1 MYLLQFWTISGNQS
15 LYRRRTTAIPPSFS
29 LHHRLHIYT
38 LEVNM
43 TEPESFNRPGSAA
56 AAAARYFTTSSP
68 RPSVASRTSRSSLR
82 REHDVQTDQ
91 LQPQSRR
98 LSSAQSHS
106 PSPQPPP
113 SVEEHTLP
121 GIDQQQ
127 QPQQQKGEEG
137 REEGGGSQPSF
148 TPFFTLLSS
157 STHSS
162 QRQTIHHPTV
172 HYVFADDD
180 PDILTAALAYHH
192 QERSEQDAP
201 PSPDNDERLYNKEPR
216 DRAVILDVA
225 PSSNGNGLQ
234 VAWASSLSS
243 DWAVVSAQVM
253 RMEDQASSGS
263 ANAAGGVFAASSPS
277 LHTGPSMLK
286 IEGIAIDPS
295 SSSSSLLSS
304 SRLGSGGKLSS
315 TPEGDLQSSLTG
327 KGKQATMAPPAP
339 EDYAALLQDFER
351 RIGVLKR
358 VAEAGSERQRRISS
372 MDNQGFERNHGGGG
386 ASGKGDKL
394 LAEVREG
401 DDLRAQD

>member
-1 MYLLQFWTISGNQS
+1 
-15 LYRRRTTAIPPSFS
+15 
-29 LHHRLHIYT
+29 
-38 LEVNM
+38 M
-43 TEPESFNRPGSAA
+43 TEPDSFNRPGSAA
-56 AAAARYFTTSSP
+56 AARYFTSSSP

-82 REHDVQTDQ
+82 REHDLQADQ

-98 LSSAQSHS
+98 LSSAQSHT

-113 SVEEHTLP
+113 SVEDHTLP

-127 QPQQQKGEEG
+127 QQQQHQEGEEG
-137 REEGGGSQPSF
+137 GEQGGGSQPSF
-148 TPFFTLLSS
+148 SPLFTLLSS

-192 QERSEQDAP
+192 RAGSEQEATS
-201 PSPDNDERLYNKEPR
+201 SPDNDERLYNKEPR
-216 DRAVILDVA
+216 DRAVILDMA

-234 VAWASSLSS
+234 VAWASSLSP

-253 RMEDQASSGS
+253 RMEDQASSGG

-277 LHTGPSMLK
+277 LHTAPLMLK
-286 IEGIAIDPS
+286 IEGVAIEPSSLS
-295 SSSSSLLSS
+295 SSSLSS

-327 KGKQATMAPPAP
+327 KGKQAATAAPAP
-339 EDYAALLQDFER
+339 EEYPTLLQDFER

-372 MDNQGFERNHGGGG
+372 MDHQGFEHDHGGGG
-386 ASGKGDKL
+386 ASGQGDAL
-394 LAEVREG
+394 LAEMREG
-401 DDLRAQD
+401 EGLGAQD